1 MIYNEFKGLKLSAL
15 GMGCMRLPCVEGDG
29 KKIDVAATKEM
40 VAYAMEKGV
49 NYFDTAWMYHGGESE
64 PVMGEILS
72 EYPRESF
79 YLASKFPGFDA
90 SVLERVE
97 EIFEK
102 QLERCRTE
110 YFDFYLFHNVAEKN
124 IDGYTDEK
132 YGVFNYLIEQKRK
145 GRIKHLGFSSHG
157 SLYTIKRFL
166 DTYGSDMEFCQLQIN
181 WLDWTFQKAKEK
193 VELVSS
199 YGIPVWVME
208 PVRGGA
214 IATLEPEHA
223 RRLSELRANVTA
235 PEWAFR
241 FVQSIPEVVVTL
253 SGMSNFDQLA
263 QNIATYATSEPLN
276 ERELAVLA
284 KIADEIIA
292 GKAVP
297 CTACRYCV
305 DHCPMSLDIPELI
318 KRYNEGERADNG
330 AISAQALDGI
340 DTDKRPN
347 SCIGCRSCEELCP
360 QGIKIADVMTDFAE
374 KCIII

>member
-1 MIYNEFKGLKLSAL
+1 MIYNSFKGLELSAL
-15 GMGCMRLPCVEGDG
+15 GMGCMRFPCIEGDS
-29 KKIDVAATKEM
+29 KKIDIEATKQM
-40 VAYAMEKGV
+40 VAYAIKNGV

-64 PVMGEILS
+64 PVIGEILS

-79 YLASKFPGFDA
+79 YLASKFPGFDVSA
-90 SVLERVE
+90 LERVE

-132 YGVFNYLIEQKRK
+132 YGVFNYLMEQKKR
-145 GRIKHLGFSSHG
+145 GRIKHLGFSTHG
-157 SLYTIKRFL
+157 SLHTIKRFL
-166 DTYGSDMEFCQLQIN
+166 DTYGKDLEFCQLQIN
-181 WLDWTFQKAKEK
+181 WLDWTFQKAREK

-214 IATLEPEHA
+214 IATLAPEHES
-223 RRLSELRANVTA
+223 RLRALRPETSV

-263 QNIATYATSEPLN
+263 QNIATFCEEKPLD
-276 ERELAVLA
+276 ERELGELA
-284 KIADEIIA
+284 AIADEMIA
-292 GKAVP
+292 AKAVP

-318 KRYNEGERADNG
+318 KRYNESARAENG
-330 AISAQALDGI
+330 VINSSALDGI
-340 DTDKRPN
+340 DADKYP
-347 SCIGCRSCEELCP
+347 SACIGCRSCEELCP
-360 QGIKIADVMTDFAE
+360 QGIAIADVMADFAQRS
-374 KCIII
+374 

>member
-1 MIYNEFKGLKLSAL
+1 MIYNKFKGLELSAL
-15 GMGCMRLPCVEGDG
+15 GMGCMRFPCIEGDS
-29 KKIDVAATKEM
+29 KRIDIEATKEM
-40 VAYAMEKGV
+40 VAYAIKNGV

-64 PVMGEILS
+64 PVIGEILS

-79 YLASKFPGFDA
+79 YLASKFPGFDV

-102 QLERCRTE
+102 QLERCKTD

-132 YGVFNYLIEQKRK
+132 YGIFNYLMEQKRR
-145 GRIKHLGFSSHG
+145 GRIKHLGFSTHG
-157 SLYTIKRFL
+157 SLHTIKRFL
-166 DTYGSDMEFCQLQIN
+166 DTYGKDLEFCQLQIN
-181 WLDWTFQKAKEK
+181 WLDWTLQKAREK
-193 VELVSS
+193 VELVAS

-214 IATLEPEHA
+214 IATLAPEHES
-223 RRLSELRANVTA
+223 RLKALRPDASA

-241 FVQSIPEVVVTL
+241 FIQSIPEVVVTL
-253 SGMSNFDQLA
+253 SGMSNFEQLA
-263 QNIATYATSEPLN
+263 QNIATFAEAKPLN
-276 ERELAVLA
+276 EDELAQLSI
-284 KIADEIIA
+284 IADEMIA
-292 GKAVP
+292 AKAVP

-318 KRYNEGERADNG
+318 KRYNEGARTEGGVID
-330 AISAQALDGI
+330 STALDGI
-340 DTDKRPN
+340 DADKYPA

-360 QGIKIADVMTDFAE
+360 QGIAIADVMADFAS
-374 KCIII
+374 KL